1 MESYLSI
8 LIAVVVGLFVLS
20 RSLRVASEHERFAE
34 IDVGRFTGFKGPG
47 VVFKLSRG
55 AEWLKV
61 KVGDRGELLAPG
73 VARFEDH
80 DLPVETTVVVEPQEF
95 VRVTGF
101 EGEGRDARLIV
112 ALDRNQQREIKCP
125 KCGHVMEIK

>member
-1 MESYLSI
+1 MESYVSI
-8 LIAVVVGLFVLS
+8 LIAVVVGLFVVS

-55 AEWLKV
+55 AEWLRV
-61 KVGDRGELLAPG
+61 KLGDRGELLAPG
-73 VARFEDH
+73 VARFGRHE
-80 DLPVETTVVVEPQEF
+80 LPVETAEMVEPQEF

-101 EGEGRDARLIV
+101 GGEGRDARLVV
-112 ALDRNQQREIKCP
+112 ALDRNQQREIECP
-125 KCGHVMEIK
+125 KCGHVLEIK

>member
-1 MESYLSI
+1 MESYISI
-8 LIAVVVGLFVLS
+8 LIVVLVGIFLLS

-55 AEWLKV
+55 AEWLRV
-61 KVGDRGELLAPG
+61 KVGDRGELLAPRVG
-73 VARFEDH
+73 RFGGH
-80 DLPVETTVVVEPQEF
+80 DLPVETTGVVEPQEF

-112 ALDRNQQREIKCP
+112 SPDRNQQREIECP
-125 KCGHVMEIK
+125 KCGHIMEIK